1 MKDRNNKSIELRS
14 DLIGGW
20 LEKVANSK
28 ELQKTQRKAQIFKN
42 ALSLFFNSIEI
53 VVKFVK
59 QNANWNILLEDESL

>member
-42 ALSLFFNSIEI
+42 VLSLFFNPIEI

-59 QNANWNILLEDESL
+59 QNANGNILLEDESL